1 MIDEQKI
8 MLDSNSNTIEELQ
21 CTVYYLTSE
30 IDQLRLSHNELEQYG
45 RRNSLRINNLKFD
58 GSGGPPQNEE
68 QLTRAVLH
76 FLNSEVLKGDRKLDV
91 PDIERCHYVGK
102 PKKSGSKQVLVK
114 FSRYHDKRR
123 VFLSKKLLKNH
134 LNGTFMTEDLTAMNH
149 EVIKSLLPLKKDGL
163 IDSFWTRDVR
173 IIVKKGKEDDPKRI
187 SPSDNIRF
195 VLGLVNENDDQM
207 AVGATGISAD

>member
-8 MLDSNSNTIEELQ
+8 MLVSNSNTIEELQ
-21 CTVYYLTSE
+21 CTVYSLTAE

-45 RRNSLRINNLKFD
+45 RRNSLRIINLKFD
-58 GSGGPPQNEE
+58 GSDGLQQNEE

-91 PDIERCHYVGK
+91 PDIDRCHYVGK
-102 PKKSGSKQVLVK
+102 LKTSGSKQVLVK

-134 LNGTFMTEDLTAMNH
+134 LNKTFMTEDVTAMNH
-149 EVIKSLLPLKKDGL
+149 EVIKSLLPLNSL
-163 IDSFWTRDVR
+163 RR
-173 IIVKKGKEDDPKRI
+173 
-187 SPSDNIRF
+187 
-195 VLGLVNENDDQM
+195 
-207 AVGATGISAD
+207 TG